1 MNFTVKIQKMNNK
14 SFELVQK
21 KKKDDLKK
29 PVENKTEILVEKKNM
44 FFFLKNRLKS
54 WSTVVNVDEI
64 YFEKKQDVV
73 T

>member
-21 KKKDDLKK
+21 NKKDDLKK
-29 PVENKTEILVEKKNM
+29 PVENKNEILVEKKNM

-54 WSTVVNVDEI
+54 WSIIVNVDEI
-64 YFEKKQDVV
+64 YFEKK
-73 T
+73 

>member
-21 KKKDDLKK
+21 NKKDDLKK
-29 PVENKTEILVEKKNM
+29 PVENKNEILVEKKNM

>member
-21 KKKDDLKK
+21 NKKDDLKK
-29 PVENKTEILVEKKNM
+29 PVENKNEILVEKKNM

-54 WSTVVNVDEI
+54 WSIIVNVDEI

>member
-64 YFEKKQDVV
+64 YFEKK
-73 T
+73 